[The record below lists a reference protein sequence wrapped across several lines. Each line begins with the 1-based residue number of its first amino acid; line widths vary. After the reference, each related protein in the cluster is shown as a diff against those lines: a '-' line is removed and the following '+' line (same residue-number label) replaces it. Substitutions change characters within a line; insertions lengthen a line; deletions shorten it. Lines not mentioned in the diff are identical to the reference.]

1 MSRATESA
9 VSEATIRVRRCGC
22 GAHIEFRRFGDEA
35 ERAFSRAH
43 YRCEATA
50 VLDDDDAGHGLT
62 AMRGLRTVAWAAD
75 WVTSWAV
82 YLGSQAGELV
92 QAEVA
97 DRAQAEAVLKL
108 VVAAYDKGA
117 SR

>member
-1 MSRATESA
+1 MSA
-9 VSEATIRVRRCGC
+9 VTEGAVSDATIRVRRCAC
-22 GAHIEFRRFGDEA
+22 GAQVEYRRFGDEA

-50 VLDDDDAGHGLT
+50 VLDDDAGHGLI
-62 AMRGLRTVAWAAD
+62 AMRGLRTVAWAKD
-75 WVTSWAV
+75 WVTGWAV
-82 YLGSQAGELV
+82 YMGDRAGELLC
-92 QAEVA
+92 AEVA

-108 VVAAYDKGA
+108 VVAAYEKGA